1 MRKLPD
7 EYENP
12 FDILIYKI
20 VIEIEPYFKKWN
32 FSPNQITTIGNI
44 FGIIGIYKLYQG
56 KYIESAVFYFIRY
69 IFDCLDGYYARKY
82 DKVTIFG
89 DWYDHISDILILIV
103 YIILLYIKNK
113 KIFSKI
119 AIIFVLM
126 LYLML
131 LHFYYQEIY
140 YKNEKESPTI
150 NAIQK
155 VIPTFLLP
163 KDESDLSCKLYKT
176 KYFGNGTLVI
186 IVMLILVYYAYVT

>member
-126 LYLML
+126 LYFML

>member
-20 VIEIEPYFKKWN
+20 VIKIEPYFKKWN

-56 KYIESAVFYFIRY
+56 KYIESALFYFIRY

-126 LYLML
+126 LYFML

>member
-20 VIEIEPYFKKWN
+20 VIKIEPYFKKWN

-44 FGIIGIYKLYQG
+44 FGIIGIYKLYQC
-56 KYIESAVFYFIRY
+56 KYIESAIFYFIRY

-103 YIILLYIKNK
+103 YIILLYVKNK

-119 AIIFVLM
+119 GIIFVLM
-126 LYLML
+126 LYFML

-163 KDESDLSCKLYKT
+163 KDDSDLSCKLYKT
-176 KYFGNGTLVI
+176 KYFGNGTLVV

>member
-20 VIEIEPYFKKWN
+20 VIKIEPYFKKWN

-56 KYIESAVFYFIRY
+56 KYIESALFYFIRY